1 MGGIFTNKPVILRG
15 SSQTFLP
22 HLHSWNSWL
31 AAATEEKNAD
41 KNPHQKVQN
50 SFCRGGGHGDL
61 VVGAGLGP
69 WEMKTNTK
77 PEESEGFEFRPML
90 VPMKGCSLLWRVTT
104 LV

>member
-41 KNPHQKVQN
+41 RNPHQQVHN
-50 SFCRGGGHGDL
+50 GFCQGGGHGDL

-69 WEMKTNTK
+69 WEKHMKLEKNMA
-77 PEESEGFEFRPML
+77 G
-90 VPMKGCSLLWRVTT
+90 W
-104 LV
+104 

>member
-31 AAATEEKNAD
+31 SAATEEKNAD
-41 KNPHQKVQN
+41 RNPHQQVHN
-50 SFCRGGGHGDL
+50 GFCQGGGHGDL

-69 WEMKTNTK
+69 WEKHMKLEKNMA
-77 PEESEGFEFRPML
+77 G
-90 VPMKGCSLLWRVTT
+90 W
-104 LV
+104 